1 MTNPWP
7 YHAADNWRERVEAA
21 LRGTFVLERE
31 LRAGSTNRVFV
42 GSETALGRR
51 VVIKMLTPGV
61 PGGEQ
66 EAEFRREAVTAAR
79 LHHPHIVPIFT
90 IGTVLGVPYFTMPF
104 IDGESLRSR
113 LDRAGAL
120 PIDAALRI
128 VREIG
133 SALAFAHELDVVHRD
148 VKPENIVL
156 ERGTGRALLGDFGIA
171 CALGDSR
178 RVTPAGMTVGTPVYM
193 SPEQVDGLE
202 LDGRSDTYSLGLVAW
217 EMLVGVRPWSGTSLD
232 DVMYRQKHVALP
244 PLETYASDVP
254 RRVVDAIE
262 RALCKNREERWRSVA
277 DFLEAIEPA
286 AQSASSQA
294 APSRQADGFP
304 SAEWTLATP
313 WDEREDVTAAAPA
326 DPAAVPTVAMAARH
340 EAQRPSGVA
349 ARQEL
354 RPVAF
359 RESRA
364 RDAAQERRRQ
374 RVRWITAACCAGIV
388 TAGLAAAM
396 SGHHGIVRW
405 SSTRGDVA
413 MDTPAQASADS
424 VTIDTVAMPV
434 AAAALASLE
443 PVTPAHFDDSLA
455 LPALATP
462 AWHVTEAR
470 AHAAPRASEPGPSPY
485 DPVRARAATATLS
498 LQAYQA
504 AVAGAAL
511 LQAPAAVA
519 PLQVGND
526 TNTPATGVRVAP
538 HRAAPSNAATGSP
551 IQDSSSPAVGVRVH
565 TPPLRT
571 P

>member
-1 MTNPWP
+1 
-7 YHAADNWRERVEAA
+7 
-21 LRGTFVLERE
+21 
-31 LRAGSTNRVFV
+31 
-42 GSETALGRR
+42 
-51 VVIKMLTPGV
+51 MLTPGV

-104 IDGESLRSR
+104 IDGESLRAR

-120 PIDAALRI
+120 PIDATLRI

-133 SALAFAHELDVVHRD
+133 SALAFAHELGVVHRD
-148 VKPENIVL
+148 VKPENIIL

-232 DVMYRQKHVALP
+232 DVMYRQKHVPLP
-244 PLETYASDVP
+244 PLETYASAVP
-254 RRVVDAIE
+254 KRIVDAIE
-262 RALCKNREERWRSVA
+262 RALCKNREERWPSVA

-286 AQSASSQA
+286 GQSTSSRA
-294 APSRQADGFP
+294 APSRAADGFP
-304 SAEWTLATP
+304 GAEWTLGMP
-313 WDEREDVTAAAPA
+313 WDDRGDVNAAAPA

-340 EAQRPSGVA
+340 EARRPSRVA
-349 ARQEL
+349 ARQGL

-364 RDAAQERRRQ
+364 RDDALERRRQ
-374 RVRWITAACCAGIV
+374 RVRWIAAACGAAIV
-388 TAGLAAAM
+388 TTGLVAAM

-405 SSTRGDVA
+405 SLTRGDVA
-413 MDTPAQASADS
+413 TDASERAAADS

-443 PVTPAHFDDSLA
+443 PVTPAHFDDSLT
-455 LPALATP
+455 LPPLDTP
-462 AWHVTEAR
+462 AWHLTDAR
-470 AHAAPRASEPGPSPY
+470 AHAATRGAEPGPSPY

-511 LQAPAAVA
+511 LQAPPAAVT
-519 PLQVGND
+519 PVQVGSD
-526 TNTPATGVRVAP
+526 TNTPASGVRVAP
-538 HRAAPSNAATGSP
+538 RRAASSNTATGSLL
-551 IQDSSSPAVGVRVH
+551 QDSSSPAVGVRVH
-565 TPPLRT
+565 PPPPRT